1 VCLMCAMASN
11 APKSPTT
18 AEVVEHFKNPPPDD
32 RFSEQ
37 LRLAAAFV
45 DHWQIAV
52 LMRLAAARLEEP
64 TKHPRAGA
72 EPTLAPSTKPAD
84 VPGSAALGPNREFES
99 PDGGH
104 DDHCRDQ
111 SRPGAAVEAADASKV
126 PAPYDTQGG
135 TRKVFSTAIPGA
147 QQLVLDWEHA
157 LYCRADTTPDP
168 CGIARMIDPSEH
180 ASFVFNILQHVNSD
194 HRLTPAA
201 SRVAFWLTHHANRET
216 HMCWPS
222 IPRLAKLSRLSDKA
236 VRLAI
241 QSLEVAGYIE
251 VDRTSGKHHVYTLL
265 EQEKWDLKRF
275 MKRNGNPG
283 KKYRTTPVKSTAG
296 PRYNL
301 PPNHSHEHL
310 ELNARIAEAMP
321 AQIKQAKKR
330 MEEELSDWIADSL
343 VDEREESKIRTV
355 VEEILDLYAAGRGS
369 REGVEA
375 AFAGIRSAVLR
386 RFAPAEKE
394 TSHAN

>member
-1 VCLMCAMASN
+1 
-11 APKSPTT
+11 
-18 AEVVEHFKNPPPDD
+18 
-32 RFSEQ
+32 
-37 LRLAAAFV
+37 
-45 DHWQIAV
+45 
-52 LMRLAAARLEEP
+52 
-64 TKHPRAGA
+64 
-72 EPTLAPSTKPAD
+72 
-84 VPGSAALGPNREFES
+84 
-99 PDGGH
+99 
-104 DDHCRDQ
+104 
-111 SRPGAAVEAADASKV
+111 V

-222 IPRLAKLSRLSDKA
+222 IPRLAKLSRLSNKA

-275 MKRNGNPG
+275 MKRNG

-301 PPNHSHEHL
+301 PPNHLSEHL

-343 VDEREESKIRTV
+343 VDEREESQN
-355 VEEILDLYAAGRGS
+355 LNGRRGDIGPLRCGPRLQRGGGGCLCRDPVGGAPPFRSS
-369 REGVEA
+369 REGDVSCELINRSMGPFGRKPLLASLPRGEA
-375 AFAGIRSAVLR
+375 KL
-386 RFAPAEKE
+386 
-394 TSHAN
+394 